1 MPENSM
7 ATTPRLSV
15 STWSLHR
22 ALGQPAFYGPEDETR
37 PSSPVEK
44 TLTLSLLDLPDR
56 LHAVGLSTLEIC
68 HFHLPSLDQGYL
80 RELRT
85 TLEQAHVEL
94 FSLLIDAGDITHPT
108 HGSRDLA
115 WITSW
120 LAIAGQLGARCVRVI
135 AGKSLP
141 TEETLQR
148 SAQGLFHVVQ
158 GADTWGIRVMT
169 ENWFPLLSQPAAV
182 HDLLKRLEG
191 RVGLCLDFGNW
202 RGPTKYEDL
211 RSIASS
217 AESCHTK
224 AHFSPAGEMD
234 KDDYVRCLN
243 ITQAAGFAGPY
254 TLIYDG
260 PNEDEWAGIAG
271 EREVVLP
278 YLRKS

>member
-1 MPENSM
+1 MPENMM
-7 ATTPRLSV
+7 AITPRLSV

-22 ALGQPAFYGPEDETR
+22 TLGQPALYGPEDETR

-44 TLTLSLLDLPDR
+44 TATLSLLDLPDR
-56 LHAVGLSTLEIC
+56 LHAVGLSTVEIC

-94 FSLLIDAGDITHPT
+94 FSLLIDAGDMTHPT

-120 LAIAGQLGARCVRVI
+120 ITIASQLGARCVRVI
-135 AGKSLP
+135 AGKSQP
-141 TEETLQR
+141 TEEALQR
-148 SAQGLFHVVQ
+148 SVQGLFHVVQ
-158 GADTWGIRVMT
+158 CADTCGIRVMT
-169 ENWFPLLSQPAAV
+169 ENWFSLLSRPEAV

-211 RSIASS
+211 RSIASF

-224 AHFSPAGEMD
+224 AAFSPNGMD
-234 KDDYVRCLN
+234 KDDYIRCLD

-260 PNEDEWAGIAG
+260 PNEDEWAGIAS

-278 YLRKS
+278 YLRRL